1 MLKKIVCA
9 AAIFALF
16 ILTSCDSGLRIV
28 GIYVSEYPDRTVYVC
43 GQDNEIDLSGLE
55 VTLQTAEG
63 TKHTIPYGDS
73 EFDFRFIMNHDV
85 DFDTPGVYTVYI
97 GNGEF
102 SCRFP
107 VEVITDKNA

>member
-1 MLKKIVCA
+1 MLKKLVCSLL
-9 AAIFALF
+9 IFAVL
-16 ILTSCDSGLRIV
+16 ILTACDGGLRIV
-28 GIYVSEYPDRTVYVC
+28 GSYVSEYPDRTVYVC
-43 GQDNEIDLSGLE
+43 GQDTEIDLSGLE

-63 TKHTIPYGDS
+63 TEHKIPYGDS

-102 SCRFP
+102 YCQFP
-107 VEVITDKNA
+107 VEVIA